1 MDALHGPDERGPA
14 QGIFTELH
22 DEAAECSHVG
32 LLTIGAVVSSGDIV
46 GVRPCDDDRAG
57 GSEPPP
63 LEVQRCGRSVI
74 RRPRECQF
82 AAGADSQVNRYGVWA
97 LVF

>member
-14 QGIFTELH
+14 QGMFTELH

-46 GVRPCDDDRAG
+46 GVRPCDDGSALAVRNLRLSKFSAVAG
-57 GSEPPP
+57 ASFD
-63 LEVQRCGRSVI
+63 GRENVSLRRVPI
-74 RRPRECQF
+74 RR
-82 AAGADSQVNRYGVWA
+82 
-97 LVF
+97 